1 MGMSQVEHLQAALGL
16 ASASFPLDTADFAD
30 TDIKCAAAWMADN
43 VENLHSRRHDLWQPV
58 AALAVRLRPV
68 SEALCRLQAPTVR
81 AVAGTLNVAFVA
93 ALVILLAWPDVSLPT
108 RYIEGFS
115 QVGLLENSHTHTLC
129 ETCTVLQAAS
139 HLRRSGT

>member
-1 MGMSQVEHLQAALGL
+1 M
-16 ASASFPLDTADFAD
+16 
-30 TDIKCAAAWMADN
+30 
-43 VENLHSRRHDLWQPV
+43 WQPV

-115 QVGLLENSHTHTLC
+115 QVGLLENSHTMRDLHLARQTASLLC
-129 ETCTVLQAAS
+129 
-139 HLRRSGT
+139 RSGT

>member
-1 MGMSQVEHLQAALGL
+1 M
-16 ASASFPLDTADFAD
+16 
-30 TDIKCAAAWMADN
+30 
-43 VENLHSRRHDLWQPV
+43 
-58 AALAVRLRPV
+58 RLRPV

-115 QVGLLENSHTHTLC
+115 QVGLLENSHTMRDLHLARQTASLLC
-129 ETCTVLQAAS
+129 
-139 HLRRSGT
+139 RSGT